1 MSFRF
6 TRLVLFFA
14 LSNFIICNCWAKPE
28 CTRVSLTPSSMAD
41 SFSKDVSADF
51 LHSSH
56 RRFSRQDCR
65 KASQTIHTSAIRQS
79 LYTSLVALVWGQRVK
94 QFWLTKKTA
103 DRLFIPFNNKGK
115 KTSCCFDW
123 WIIDKLVNN
132 DNNSTKLVKCSHLV
146 CSTNNQLCEPIHIA
160 MNQQQNIGQ
169 NNKHK
174 PQINI
179 RQLETK
185 WNCVNFALRVVLLS
199 LRLYIA

>member
-115 KTSCCFDW
+115 K
-123 WIIDKLVNN
+123 
-132 DNNSTKLVKCSHLV
+132 H
-146 CSTNNQLCEPIHIA
+146 
-160 MNQQQNIGQ
+160 
-169 NNKHK
+169 
-174 PQINI
+174 
-179 RQLETK
+179 
-185 WNCVNFALRVVLLS
+185 RVVLIGES
-199 LRLYIA
+199 LINSLTTTTIALNLWNVLTSRVQPTISYVSLFILQWTSNKT